1 MARIIMDN
9 GKQYNVD
16 ERDLDRIMYETKS
29 FAGVHLREGLIK
41 LPGQN
46 ISINPKHISSVEEL
60 ES

>member
-9 GKQYNVD
+9 GKQYNVE

-46 ISINPKHISSVEEL
+46 IAINPKHISSVEEL

>member
-1 MARIIMDN
+1 MDN

-46 ISINPKHISSVEEL
+46 IAINPKHISSVEEL